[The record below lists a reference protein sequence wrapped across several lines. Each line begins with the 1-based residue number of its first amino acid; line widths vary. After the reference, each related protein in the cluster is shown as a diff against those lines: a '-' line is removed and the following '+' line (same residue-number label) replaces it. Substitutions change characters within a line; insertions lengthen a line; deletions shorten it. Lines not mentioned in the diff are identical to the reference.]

1 MPEDVQFDLV
11 KSIPGLENAQ
21 MMRPG
26 YAIEYDVVMPH
37 QLRPTLET
45 KLVSGLFTAGQTN
58 GTSGYE
64 EALGNV
70 PIAHLKQGPLDGQ
83 FQSNGGQHYHGE
95 ELNGI
100 LHVMSKDD
108 MVPAFP

>member
-1 MPEDVQFDLV
+1 MCIRD
-11 KSIPGLENAQ
+11 
-21 MMRPG
+21 RG

-64 EALGNV
+64 EAAGQGLVAGIN
-70 PIAHLKQGPLDGQ
+70 AALKVQGKSE
-83 FQSNGGQHYHGE
+83 F
-95 ELNGI
+95 I
-100 LHVMSKDD
+100 LKRSEAYIGVMIDD
-108 MVPAFP
+108 LVLSLIHI